1 MELNLARQEVAKST
15 NVYFMML
22 LMYQIAVVIFPSQN
36 ELRLRAE
43 QRFKEMGKEVPAE
56 AVNEMIGIHH
66 HTSKKKKSFLSIGVE
81 LNMTYVWTIFS
92 QLYFTN
98 NQGHASFKGVI

>member
-1 MELNLARQEVAKST
+1 MELNLAGQEVAKST

-22 LMYQIAVVIFPSQN
+22 LMYQIAVVIFPSQD

-43 QRFKEMGKEVPAE
+43 RRFKEMGKEVPAE

-66 HTSKKKKSFLSIGVE
+66 ASKKKKRKLFI
-81 LNMTYVWTIFS
+81 Y
-92 QLYFTN
+92 
-98 NQGHASFKGVI
+98 